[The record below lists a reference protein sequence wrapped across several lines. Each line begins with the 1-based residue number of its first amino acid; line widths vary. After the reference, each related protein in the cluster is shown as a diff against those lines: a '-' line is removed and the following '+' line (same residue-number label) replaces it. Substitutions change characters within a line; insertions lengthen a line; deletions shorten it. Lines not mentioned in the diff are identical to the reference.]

1 MFEHVKVDLGYD
13 DLDAVTS
20 ETGRLYETPD
30 GVKYP
35 SITTVLSILS
45 EEGIR
50 KWKERVG
57 EEEAAKISYRAST
70 RGTAVHEIIEK
81 YIDNIESFKDGYTP
95 NIIASFLAVKP
106 ILCLLY
112 TS

>member
-45 EEGIR
+45 
-50 KWKERVG
+50 
-57 EEEAAKISYRAST
+57 
-70 RGTAVHEIIEK
+70 
-81 YIDNIESFKDGYTP
+81 
-95 NIIASFLAVKP
+95 
-106 ILCLLY
+106 
-112 TS
+112 